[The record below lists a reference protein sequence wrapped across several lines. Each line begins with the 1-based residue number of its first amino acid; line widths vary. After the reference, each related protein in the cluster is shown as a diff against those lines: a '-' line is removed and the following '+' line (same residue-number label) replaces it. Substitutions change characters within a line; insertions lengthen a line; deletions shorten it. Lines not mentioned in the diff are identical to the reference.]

1 MRVALLL
8 LLAACVDQEPMLER
22 DEQEGPPVDA
32 SPMGDFGAFIQCMSY
47 DDFVASNMA
56 QAWASLASTDGA
68 TCTSCHTT
76 DGMFSGD
83 AQRFFS
89 DLKQRTYVQIQFFT
103 FDRAQGIVDV
113 NTTTIPR
120 VGKAV
125 APYAEHP
132 RFNATKGIDATY
144 DFHERTLARLAAG
157 NCQ

>member
-1 MRVALLL
+1 MRVLAFL

-32 SPMGDFGAFIQCMSY
+32 SPMGDFTAFISCMHL
-47 DDFVASNMA
+47 DDFIASNMA
-56 QAWASLASTDGA
+56 TAWATLESPTGA
-68 TCTSCHTT
+68 TCTSCHTA

-83 AQRFFS
+83 PQKFFD
-89 DLKQRTYVQIQFFT
+89 DLKRRTYVQIQFFT
-103 FDRAQGIVDV
+103 YNRTQGIVDV

-144 DFHERTLARLAAG
+144 DFHDRTMARLAAG